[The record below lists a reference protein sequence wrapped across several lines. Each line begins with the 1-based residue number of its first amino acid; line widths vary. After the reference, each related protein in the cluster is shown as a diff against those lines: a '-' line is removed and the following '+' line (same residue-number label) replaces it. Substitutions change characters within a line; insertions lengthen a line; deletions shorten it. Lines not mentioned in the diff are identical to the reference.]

1 MDVSGIG
8 GAGAATASPPSSK
21 GFDDLKS
28 EDFFALMIAELQAQD
43 PLKPTDNQQLFTQM
57 SQVRQIE
64 QSVTLNRTLQS
75 LAGEQRF
82 GATTS
87 LIGQF
92 VSGTLTNDAGNTFDV
107 QGVVVG
113 VRFEG
118 DGKAIL
124 DLHNGVSI
132 PADKVNQVTLV
143 ENLPP
148 DVLDQI
154 QAEWAAARAGDPT
167 SDAAPP
173 NDPATAK
180 SIRSDATRSRQVP
193 GADAFRE
200 LGRGVD
206 TTAAILDS
214 ILSPGVSVGVGV

>member
-8 GAGAATASPPSSK
+8 GAGAVTASPPSSK
-21 GFDDLKS
+21 GFEDLKT

-92 VSGTLTNDAGNTFDV
+92 VAGRLTNDAGNTFDV

-124 DLHNGVSI
+124 DLHNGTSI

-154 QAEWAAARAGDPT
+154 QAELAAARAGNPA
-167 SDAAPP
+167 SDAAAS

-180 SIRSDATRSRQVP
+180 SSRSDATRSRQTP
-193 GADAFRE
+193 GGDAFRE
-200 LGRGVD
+200 LARGTD

-214 ILSPGVSVGVGV
+214 ILSPGVSVGL